1 MSPHERAIIR
11 DFPARLASE
20 RLEFRAPTPD
30 DAEFMNPAILVSMP
44 ALQPWMSWAKHPPSM
59 DETRLYCRR
68 ALLEWHDRESL
79 DYRLFL
85 GDNFVGNCAVH
96 TINWDLPSAQLG
108 YWLHLDYQGRGLMNE
123 AVERLTRFA
132 FEELKLVR
140 LEIRCNA
147 RNAASAGVAKRA
159 GFEQEAYL
167 RKSYR
172 SADGTLNDALFF
184 AKVADVDPLGET
196 L

>member
-11 DFPARLASE
+11 DFPGRLYSS

-30 DAEFMNPAILVSMP
+30 DAEFMNSAILASMSS
-44 ALQPWMSWAKHPPSM
+44 LQPWMSWAKTPPSM
-59 DETRLYCRR
+59 DDTRLYCRR

-85 GDNFVGNCAVH
+85 GDDFVGNCAVH
-96 TINWDLPSAQLG
+96 SINWDLPGAQLG
-108 YWLHLDYQGRGLMNE
+108 YWLHSDYQGQGLMNE
-123 AVERLTRFA
+123 AVERLTQFA
-132 FEELKLVR
+132 FDELNLVR

-147 RNAASAGVAKRA
+147 RNVASAGVAARA
-159 GFEQEAYL
+159 GFTKEAHL
-167 RKSYR
+167 HKSYR

-184 AKVADVDPLGET
+184 AKVAKDAS
-196 L
+196 

>member
-1 MSPHERAIIR
+1 MTPHERAIIR
-11 DFPARLASE
+11 DFPARLHSS

-30 DAEFMNPAILVSMP
+30 DADFMNPAILASMSS
-44 ALQPWMSWAKHPPSM
+44 LQPWMSWAKTPPSM

-85 GDNFVGNCAVH
+85 GDQFVGNCAVH
-96 TINWDLPSAQLG
+96 TINWQLPGAQLG
-108 YWLHLDYQGRGLMNE
+108 YWLHLDFQGKGLMNE

-132 FEELKLVR
+132 FDELKLVR

-147 RNAASAGVAKRA
+147 RNEASAGVAIRA
-159 GFEQEAYL
+159 GFHQEAHL

-184 AKVADVDPLGET
+184 AKVADVDPMK
-196 L
+196 

>member
-11 DFPARLASE
+11 DFPARLYSE

-30 DAEFMNPAILVSMP
+30 DADFMNAAILASLP
-44 ALQPWMSWAKHPPSM
+44 SLQPWMSWAKHPPSM

-85 GDNFVGNCAVH
+85 DGEFVGNCAVH
-96 TINWDLPSAQLG
+96 TINWELPGAQLG
-108 YWLHLDYQGRGLMNE
+108 YWLHQDFQRQGLMNE

-132 FEELKLVR
+132 FDELKLVR

-147 RNAASAGVAKRA
+147 ANSASAGVAKRA
-159 GFEQEAYL
+159 GFTREAHL

-184 AKVADVDPLGET
+184 AKVSDVDPLK
-196 L
+196 